1 MHFIDSIEINVKA
14 GDGGHG
20 KVSFARAKG
29 RPKMGPDGGD
39 GGFGGDVMLIGNS
52 QLNTLSALGYHRMY
66 KAESGDPGGV
76 NNRNGRDGDSLKL
89 SVPIGTVV
97 YSRETNEIVAEV
109 LLPDVEVPIVRGG
122 KRGIGNLR
130 FVSSIHQAPTE
141 FTPGGKGEV
150 LEIRLELKLIADIG
164 FAGFP
169 NAGKSTLLSKITN
182 ARPKIADYPFTTLI
196 PNLGIVD
203 FRQEGDVTGASFIA
217 CDVPGL
223 IEGASEGKGLGLAF
237 LRHLERTKIVAY
249 ILDAFAEEEGGDGP
263 LAAYHKLYKEL
274 LAYSPALAAKPAV
287 IILNKIDILP
297 AETDLADLVEPLKK
311 FGVEVLTIS
320 ALRGDHLTSL
330 KWRLLELV
338 RSADVPTQLH

>member
-1 MHFIDSIEINVKA
+1 MHFVDCIEIDVKA

-29 RPKMGPDGGD
+29 RPKLGPDGGD
-39 GGFGGDVMLIGNS
+39 GGFGGDVVLVGNS
-52 QLNTLSALGYHRMY
+52 QLNTLSALGYHRVY
-66 KAESGDPGGV
+66 KAGSGDPGGV
-76 NNRNGRDGDSLKL
+76 NNRNGRDGETLKIP
-89 SVPIGTVV
+89 VPVGTVV
-97 YSRETNEIVAEV
+97 YSRETNEPVAEV
-109 LLPDVEVPIVRGG
+109 LQPDEEVVLVKGG

-141 FTPGGKGEV
+141 FTPGGKGEALAV
-150 LEIRLELKLIADIG
+150 RLELKLIADIG

-203 FRQEGDVTGASFIA
+203 FRDQGDVTGTSFIA

-223 IEGASEGKGLGLAF
+223 IEGASMGKGLGLAF
-237 LRHLERTKIVAY
+237 LRHLERTKIIAFIIDAY
-249 ILDAFAEEEGGDGP
+249 AQEEGGDTP
-263 LAAYHKLYKEL
+263 LEAYHKLYNEL

-287 IILNKIDILP
+287 IILNKIDVLP
-297 AETDLADLVEPLKK
+297 PETDLEQMIEPLKK
-311 FGVEVLTIS
+311 FGIEVLSIS
-320 ALRGDHLTSL
+320 ALRGDHLVRL

-338 RSADVPTQLH
+338 RSVNVTTQSH